1 MKTYLINF
9 LKYSKYT
16 IVIIIFILFN
26 SYAQDAE
33 ELPNNNEPLNISD
46 KSHFPIVVVDMQFI
60 VSRSTAAIQ
69 VRQEL
74 DSLKKKYGEEV
85 KLEEQ
90 ELRNLQDEL
99 GVQRPILPPDEF
111 AQLESDFRQRV
122 EKLQS
127 KVAEKN
133 KELEIIMQRSIQIIQ
148 NKTVE
153 IITNIAI
160 ERSLA
165 AVLDT
170 STVVIAAGEINISE
184 EVLKTLNENM
194 PSVDLD
200 AVKGINKESSDN

>member
-1 MKTYLINF
+1 MKTYLINL
-9 LKYSKYT
+9 LKYSIY
-16 IVIIIFILFN
+16 IAVIIALFSFN

-33 ELPNNNEPLNISD
+33 EQPNNNEPLNVSD

-74 DSLKKKYGEEV
+74 DSLKKKYGEQV
-85 KLEEQ
+85 KLEEE

-99 GVQRPILPPDEF
+99 SIQRPILPPDEF
-111 AQLESDFRQRV
+111 AQLESNFRVRV

-127 KVAEKN
+127 IVADKN
-133 KELEIIMQRSIQIIQ
+133 KELETIMQRSIQIIQ

-153 IITNIAI
+153 IITNIAR

-165 AVLDT
+165 VVLDT
-170 STVVIAAGEINISE
+170 STVVIAAGKINISE
-184 EVLKTLNENM
+184 EVLKNLNENM
-194 PSVDLD
+194 PSIDLD
-200 AVKGINKESSDN
+200 AVKNTNKESSDN

>member
-99 GVQRPILPPDEF
+99 GIQRPILPPDEF
-111 AQLESDFRQRV
+111 VQLESDFRGRV

-133 KELEIIMQRSIQIIQ
+133 KELEMIMQRSIQIIQ

-153 IITNIAI
+153 IITNIAR
-160 ERSLA
+160 ERGLA

-170 STVVIAAGEINISE
+170 STVVIAAGKINISE
-184 EVLKTLNENM
+184 EVLKKLNENM
-194 PSVDLD
+194 PSIDLD

>member
-1 MKTYLINF
+1 MKTYLINLF
-9 LKYSKYT
+9 KYCKYI
-16 IVIIIFILFN
+16 IVIIIFFSLN
-26 SYAQDAE
+26 SYAQDTE
-33 ELPNNNEPLNISD
+33 EQLSNNESLNASD

-85 KLEEQ
+85 KLEEE
-90 ELRNLQDEL
+90 ELRNLQNEL

-111 AQLESDFRQRV
+111 TQLESDFRVRV

-127 KVAEKN
+127 IVAEKN
-133 KELEIIMQRSIQIIQ
+133 KELETIMQRSIQIIQ

-153 IITNIAI
+153 IITNIAR
-160 ERSLA
+160 ERGLA

-170 STVVIAAGEINISE
+170 STVVLAAGEINISE
-184 EVLKTLNENM
+184 EVLKILNENM
-194 PSVDLD
+194 PSIDLD

>member
-1 MKTYLINF
+1 MKTYLEKII
-9 LKYSKYT
+9 KYCKYT
-16 IVIIIFILFN
+16 IVIITLLSFN
-26 SYAQDAE
+26 SYAQDTE
-33 ELPNNNEPLNISD
+33 EQPNNNDPLIASD
-46 KSHFPIVVVDMQFI
+46 KLDLPIVVVNMQFI

-85 KLEEQ
+85 KLEEE
-90 ELRNLQDEL
+90 ELRSLQDEL

-111 AQLESDFRQRV
+111 AKLESDFRVRV

-133 KELEIIMQRSIQIIQ
+133 KELETIMSRSIAIIQ
-148 NKTVE
+148 NKSVE
-153 IITNIAI
+153 IITNIAR

-170 STVVIAAGEINISE
+170 STVVIAANEINISE
-184 EVLKTLNENM
+184 EVLKNLNENM
-194 PSVDLD
+194 PSIDLD
-200 AVKGINKESSDN
+200 VVKGINKENSDN

>member
-1 MKTYLINF
+1 MKTYLINI
-9 LKYSKYT
+9 LRYCKYI
-16 IVIIIFILFN
+16 IVIIIFFSLN
-26 SYAQDAE
+26 SYAQDKE
-33 ELPNNNEPLNISD
+33 EQPSNNESLNASD

-85 KLEEQ
+85 KLEEE

-111 AQLESDFRQRV
+111 AQLESDFRVRV

-127 KVAEKN
+127 SVAEKN
-133 KELEIIMQRSIQIIQ
+133 KELETIMQRSIQIIQ

-153 IITNIAI
+153 IITNIAR
-160 ERSLA
+160 ERGLA

-184 EVLKTLNENM
+184 KVLTNLNENL
-194 PSVDLD
+194 PSVDLEV
-200 AVKGINKESSDN
+200 VKDINKESSDN

>member
-9 LKYSKYT
+9 LKYCKY
-16 IVIIIFILFN
+16 IFVIIIFFSFN
-26 SYAQDAE
+26 SYAQDTE
-33 ELPNNNEPLNISD
+33 EQPSNNESLNASD

-99 GVQRPILPPDEF
+99 GIQRPILPPDEF
-111 AQLESDFRQRV
+111 VQLESDFRGRV

-133 KELEIIMQRSIQIIQ
+133 KELETIMQRSIQIIQ

-170 STVVIAAGEINISE
+170 STVVIAAGDINISE
-184 EVLKTLNENM
+184 EVLKNLNENM
-194 PSVDLD
+194 PSIDLD

>member
-1 MKTYLINF
+1 MKTYLINLF
-9 LKYSKYT
+9 KYCKYI
-16 IVIIIFILFN
+16 IVIIIFFSLN
-26 SYAQDAE
+26 SYAQDTE
-33 ELPNNNEPLNISD
+33 EQLSNNESLNASD

-111 AQLESDFRQRV
+111 AQLESDFRFRV

-133 KELEIIMQRSIQIIQ
+133 KELETLMGRSIQIIQ

-184 EVLKTLNENM
+184 EVLKILNENM
-194 PSVDLD
+194 PSIDLD

>member
-1 MKTYLINF
+1 
-9 LKYSKYT
+9 
-16 IVIIIFILFN
+16 
-26 SYAQDAE
+26 
-33 ELPNNNEPLNISD
+33 
-46 KSHFPIVVVDMQFI
+46 MQFI

-85 KLEEQ
+85 KLEEE

-111 AQLESDFRQRV
+111 AQLESNFRGRV

>member
-9 LKYSKYT
+9 LKYCKYI
-16 IVIIIFILFN
+16 IVIIIFVSFN

-33 ELPNNNEPLNISD
+33 EQPSNNESLNASD

-99 GVQRPILPPDEF
+99 GIQRPILPPDEF
-111 AQLESDFRQRV
+111 AQLESNFRGRV

-184 EVLKTLNENM
+184 EVLKILNENM
-194 PSVDLD
+194 PSIDLD

>member
-1 MKTYLINF
+1 MKTHLINF
-9 LKYSKYT
+9 LKVCKYI
-16 IVIIIFILFN
+16 IVLIIFSSYY

-33 ELPNNNEPLNISD
+33 GELNNNEPLNASD
-46 KSHFPIVVVDMQFI
+46 KSHFPIVVVNMQYI

-69 VRQEL
+69 IRQEL

-85 KLEEQ
+85 KLEEE

-133 KELEIIMQRSIQIIQ
+133 KELETIMQRSIQIIQ

-184 EVLKTLNENM
+184 EVLKILNENM
-194 PSVDLD
+194 PSIDLD

>member
-1 MKTYLINF
+1 MKTYLEKII
-9 LKYSKYT
+9 KYCKYT
-16 IVIIIFILFN
+16 IVIITLLSFN
-26 SYAQDAE
+26 SYAQDTE
-33 ELPNNNEPLNISD
+33 EQPNNNDPLIASD
-46 KSHFPIVVVDMQFI
+46 KLDLPIVVVNMQFI

-85 KLEEQ
+85 KLEEE
-90 ELRNLQDEL
+90 ELRSLQDEL

-111 AQLESDFRQRV
+111 AKLESDFRVRV

-133 KELEIIMQRSIQIIQ
+133 KELETIMSRSIAIIQ
-148 NKTVE
+148 NKSVE
-153 IITNIAI
+153 IITNIAR

-170 STVVIAAGEINISE
+170 STVVIAANEINISE
-184 EVLKTLNENM
+184 EVLKNLNENM
-194 PSVDLD
+194 PSIDLD
-200 AVKGINKESSDN
+200 VVKGINKKNSDN